1 MRAAVSLIEG
11 TPLLYAKLIQNKTT
25 IKVLAVKH
33 KFFNSLNNKTMNTE
47 LTYLLEE
54 LDNWDENK
62 PIQVKDLK
70 RMIIKSFKKADEH
83 QQQIEDSMSE
93 IGHDM

>member
-1 MRAAVSLIEG
+1 M
-11 TPLLYAKLIQNKTT
+11 K
-25 IKVLAVKH
+25 
-33 KFFNSLNNKTMNTE
+33 TE
-47 LTYLLEE
+47 LSYLLEE

-70 RMIIKSFKKADEH
+70 RMINKSFESAYEDH
-83 QQQIEDSMSE
+83 QRIEDSMSE

>member
-1 MRAAVSLIEG
+1 
-11 TPLLYAKLIQNKTT
+11 
-25 IKVLAVKH
+25 
-33 KFFNSLNNKTMNTE
+33 MNTE

-62 PIQVKDLK
+62 SIQVKDLK
-70 RMIIKSFKKADEH
+70 RMINKSFKKAAED

>member
-1 MRAAVSLIEG
+1 
-11 TPLLYAKLIQNKTT
+11 
-25 IKVLAVKH
+25 
-33 KFFNSLNNKTMNTE
+33 MNTE

-54 LDNWDENK
+54 LDNWDEDK

-70 RMIIKSFKKADEH
+70 RMINKSFKKAAEDE
-83 QQQIEDSMSE
+83 QQIEDSMSE

>member
-1 MRAAVSLIEG
+1 
-11 TPLLYAKLIQNKTT
+11 
-25 IKVLAVKH
+25 
-33 KFFNSLNNKTMNTE
+33 MNTE

-54 LDNWDENK
+54 LDNWNEDK

-70 RMIIKSFKKADEH
+70 RMINKSFKKAKEH

>member
-1 MRAAVSLIEG
+1 
-11 TPLLYAKLIQNKTT
+11 
-25 IKVLAVKH
+25 
-33 KFFNSLNNKTMNTE
+33 MNTE
-47 LTYLLEE
+47 LTYLLNE

-70 RMIIKSFKKADEH
+70 RMIKKAFKQAAKH
-83 QQQIEDSMSE
+83 QQQIDDSKSE

>member
-1 MRAAVSLIEG
+1 M
-11 TPLLYAKLIQNKTT
+11 K
-25 IKVLAVKH
+25 
-33 KFFNSLNNKTMNTE
+33 TE

-62 PIQVKDLK
+62 PIQIKDLK
-70 RMIIKSFKKADEH
+70 KMIEKSFKKAAED

>member
-1 MRAAVSLIEG
+1 MKS
-11 TPLLYAKLIQNKTT
+11 
-25 IKVLAVKH
+25 
-33 KFFNSLNNKTMNTE
+33 E

-70 RMIIKSFKKADEH
+70 RMINKSFKQVTKD

>member
-1 MRAAVSLIEG
+1 
-11 TPLLYAKLIQNKTT
+11 
-25 IKVLAVKH
+25 
-33 KFFNSLNNKTMNTE
+33 MNTE

-54 LDNWDENK
+54 LDNWNEDK

-70 RMIIKSFKKADEH
+70 RMIEKSFKKAAIH

>member
-1 MRAAVSLIEG
+1 
-11 TPLLYAKLIQNKTT
+11 
-25 IKVLAVKH
+25 
-33 KFFNSLNNKTMNTE
+33 MNIE

-62 PIQVKDLK
+62 SIQVKDLK
-70 RMIIKSFKKADEH
+70 RMINNSFNKAAEH

-93 IGHDM
+93 IEHDM

>member
-1 MRAAVSLIEG
+1 
-11 TPLLYAKLIQNKTT
+11 
-25 IKVLAVKH
+25 
-33 KFFNSLNNKTMNTE
+33 MNTE

-70 RMIIKSFKKADEH
+70 RMITKSFVRANIH
-83 QQQIEDSMSE
+83 QQQIEDSMTS

>member
-1 MRAAVSLIEG
+1 
-11 TPLLYAKLIQNKTT
+11 
-25 IKVLAVKH
+25 
-33 KFFNSLNNKTMNTE
+33 MNTE

>member
-1 MRAAVSLIEG
+1 
-11 TPLLYAKLIQNKTT
+11 
-25 IKVLAVKH
+25 
-33 KFFNSLNNKTMNTE
+33 MNTE

-54 LDNWDENK
+54 LDNWDEDK

-70 RMIIKSFKKADEH
+70 KMIDKSFKKAAKD

>member
-1 MRAAVSLIEG
+1 MKHVPSL
-11 TPLLYAKLIQNKTT
+11 
-25 IKVLAVKH
+25 
-33 KFFNSLNNKTMNTE
+33 FFLNSLNNKTMNTE

-54 LDNWDENK
+54 LDNWDKDK

-70 RMIIKSFKKADEH
+70 RMIIKSFKKANEH

>member
-1 MRAAVSLIEG
+1 
-11 TPLLYAKLIQNKTT
+11 
-25 IKVLAVKH
+25 
-33 KFFNSLNNKTMNTE
+33 MNTE

-62 PIQVKDLK
+62 LIQVKDLK
-70 RMIIKSFKKADEH
+70 RMITKSFVKANIH
-83 QQQIEDSMSE
+83 QQQIEDSMAS

>member
-1 MRAAVSLIEG
+1 MI
-11 TPLLYAKLIQNKTT
+11 
-25 IKVLAVKH
+25 
-33 KFFNSLNNKTMNTE
+33 NTE
-47 LTYLLEE
+47 LTYLFEE

-70 RMIIKSFKKADEH
+70 KMIKKSFIRMSHH

-93 IGHDM
+93 IGHDMP

>member
-1 MRAAVSLIEG
+1 
-11 TPLLYAKLIQNKTT
+11 
-25 IKVLAVKH
+25 
-33 KFFNSLNNKTMNTE
+33 MNTE

-54 LDNWDENK
+54 LDNWDEDK

-70 RMIIKSFKKADEH
+70 RMINKSFKKSAEH

>member
-1 MRAAVSLIEG
+1 
-11 TPLLYAKLIQNKTT
+11 
-25 IKVLAVKH
+25 
-33 KFFNSLNNKTMNTE
+33 MNTE

-54 LDNWDENK
+54 LENWTDDK
-62 PIQVKDLK
+62 VILVQDLK
-70 RMIIKSFKKADEH
+70 KMINRAFKKAAEN

>member
-1 MRAAVSLIEG
+1 
-11 TPLLYAKLIQNKTT
+11 
-25 IKVLAVKH
+25 
-33 KFFNSLNNKTMNTE
+33 MNTE
-47 LTYLLEE
+47 LNYLLEE
-54 LDNWDENK
+54 LDNWDKNK

-70 RMIIKSFKKADEH
+70 RMIEKSFKKVAIH

>member
-1 MRAAVSLIEG
+1 M
-11 TPLLYAKLIQNKTT
+11 
-25 IKVLAVKH
+25 
-33 KFFNSLNNKTMNTE
+33 NSE

-70 RMIIKSFKKADEH
+70 KMIKKSFKKAAEH
-83 QQQIEDSMSE
+83 EQILEESMNV

>member
-1 MRAAVSLIEG
+1 
-11 TPLLYAKLIQNKTT
+11 
-25 IKVLAVKH
+25 
-33 KFFNSLNNKTMNTE
+33 MNTE

-54 LDNWDENK
+54 LENWNNDK

-70 RMIIKSFKKADEH
+70 RMIEKSFKKAAIH